1 MRGEIMRRR
10 RADRIWKEMPKKQ
23 RGFGP
28 LRGGR
33 DLRTLD
39 WEESCNQGVWF
50 PVYSYTLQFWQM
62 LKEISG
68 PWPIVSSKTQSEEL
82 PVRCALG
89 FSLSAPGG
97 ASVRKGERRLYE
109 REGDWGWIW
118 GITWRLQLE
127 RNSLLLPFG
136 SGCFFFSPRGRAAS
150 EEIILNTNEPWLH
163 DFGQVIQSETLF
175 SHI

>member
-1 MRGEIMRRR
+1 
-10 RADRIWKEMPKKQ
+10 MPKKQ

-28 LRGGR
+28 FRGGR

-39 WEESCNQGVWF
+39 WEESCYQGVWF

-97 ASVRKGERRLYE
+97 VSVRKGERCLYE
-109 REGDWGWIW
+109 WEGDWSWIW
-118 GITWRLQLE
+118 GVAWCLQPE

-136 SGCFFFSPRGRAAS
+136 SGCFFFPRGRAAS
-150 EEIILNTNEPWLH
+150 EEIILNTNERWLH
-163 DFGQVIQSETLF
+163 DFCQVIQSETLF